1 MSTRTS
7 LLLSTLML
15 ALPTGALAGQ
25 DPARDTISPNDGW
38 ASLPTAALP
47 QGTTGGSAA
56 DAAHVYTVSDR
67 NALVAALSFPDA
79 TPKIIRIEGMIDANV
94 DADGNPLSCA
104 DYARPDPQSG
114 ELYSLEAFL
123 AAYDPT
129 TWGRVNPSGP
139 QERARAASAAA
150 QQARARIRVPAN
162 TTIIGAGHGDG
173 LRGAWLDIRP
183 SSTSG
188 NQPMNVI
195 VRNLLLVDSVDCF
208 PQWAPTDG
216 AEGNWNSLY
225 DAISV
230 RNATHVWIDHN
241 AFLDVATRDEDAPT
255 YFNRLYQRH
264 DGLVDVTN
272 ESDLVT
278 VSWNLMANH
287 DKAMLIGSSDS
298 ATADRNKLRVTLHH
312 NLFHD
317 LGQRVPRVR
326 YGQVH
331 VFNNQYSLTQDGA
344 LTYGYHWG
352 AGIESQIFAQN
363 NHFLVPEA
371 VTPDLFV
378 ERFNGTALQAEG
390 TMRNGVSRHARVDVV
405 AAYNAV
411 NATPL
416 APVVGWAPTLYRRID
431 PTQVVPVLV
440 ILGAGPFK

>member
-1 MSTRTS
+1 MSIRRS
-7 LLLSTLML
+7 VLLS
-15 ALPTGALAGQ
+15 ALVVSAPLCAQAGHNLERQ
-25 DPARDTISPNDGW
+25 PIAPNDGW
-38 ASLPTAALP
+38 AAQATPALP
-47 QGTTGGSAA
+47 NGTTGGSAA
-56 DAAHVYTVSDR
+56 DDAHVFTVSDR
-67 NALVAALSFPDA
+67 NALVAALNFPDA

-94 DADGNPLSCA
+94 DAAGAPLTCA
-104 DYARPDPQSG
+104 DYARPDPQTG
-114 ELYSLEAFL
+114 ELYSLDTFL
-123 AAYDPT
+123 TAYDPA

-150 QQARARIRVPAN
+150 QQARVRIRVPAN
-162 TTIIGAGHGDG
+162 TTIIGAGRGDG

-183 SSTSG
+183 GSTSG

-208 PQWAPTDG
+208 PQWSPTDG
-216 AEGNWNSLY
+216 AEGNWNALY

-241 AFLDVATRDEDAPT
+241 AMLDVATRDEDAPT
-255 YFNRLYQRH
+255 YFGRLYQRH

-272 ESDLVT
+272 ESDFVT

-298 ATADRNKLRVTLHH
+298 ATADRDKLRVTLHH

-317 LGQRVPRVR
+317 VGQRVPRVR

-331 VFNNQYSLTQDGA
+331 VFNNQYTLTDEGGQS
-344 LTYGYHWG
+344 YVYSWG
-352 AGIESQIFAQN
+352 AGIESKIFAQN
-363 NHFLVPEA
+363 NHFLVPAA
-371 VTPDLFV
+371 VTADLFV
-378 ERFNGTALQAEG
+378 DRFNGTALHEEG

-405 AAYNAV
+405 AAYNAA
-411 NATPL
+411 NPIPL
-416 APVVGWAPTLYRRID
+416 GTDVGWTPALYRRID
-431 PTQVVPVLV
+431 PTVVVPIAV